1 MKCQCGSGY
10 CPVDNVTYPCECE
23 EISVQEIQE
32 LKALVEEDY
41 EEDDLP
47 FQVSLFLLVKT
58 FYTDTKQ
65 LNIFIMEELSDKEIE
80 ELISVYPHL
89 RPWLIIEC

>member
-1 MKCQCGSGY
+1 MLYMLATHRLRYMLSYIHTMYCIYILNILYLHETLNLIDMKCQCGSGY

-47 FQVSLFLLVKT
+47 F
-58 FYTDTKQ
+58 
-65 LNIFIMEELSDKEIE
+65 
-80 ELISVYPHL
+80 
-89 RPWLIIEC
+89 